1 MPETFAENR
10 AADTGSDA
18 AKAPIIIAQKIRL
31 AILDGTYQPGARLT
45 EVELAEKFKVSR
57 SPVRE
62 ALQGL
67 VSEGT
72 LTAAPYRRA
81 IVKPLSPE
89 EGLEIAE
96 LRLALISLA
105 VRPAY
110 PHLSPADFEL
120 AERIA
125 RRMNRTND
133 PVQFF
138 EEAVRFWHIIFE
150 KAQRP
155 ILLEV
160 FEQLE
165 RRTTRYIPLIV
176 RLFPDSGKRPQQR
189 EVFLSLYR
197 KGKVTEALQAFR
209 KVYLKQVHMA
219 IDHLRSQ
226 PAMRARRPKHYSLSR
241 SVAESRL
248 E

>member
-1 MPETFAENR
+1 MPEPVAESR
-10 AADTGSDA
+10 VADTEWDA
-18 AKAPIIIAQKIRL
+18 AKAPIIIGKKIRE

-45 EVELAEKFKVSR
+45 EVELAQKFRMSR

-62 ALQGL
+62 ALQAL
-67 VSEGT
+67 VNEGT

-105 VRPAY
+105 AKPAY
-110 PHLSPADFEL
+110 PYLSPADFEL
-120 AERIA
+120 AEKIA
-125 RRMNRTND
+125 RRLNRTQD
-133 PVQFF
+133 PIEFF
-138 EEAVRFWHIIFE
+138 EEGVRFWHIIFE

-165 RRTTRYIPLIV
+165 RRSTRYVPLFV
-176 RLFPDSGKRPQQR
+176 HLFPDSGKRPQQR

-197 KGKVTEALQAFR
+197 KGKVTEALRAFR
-209 KVYLKQVHMA
+209 KLYLKQVHLV

-226 PAMRARRPKHYSLSR
+226 PA
-241 SVAESRL
+241 
-248 E
+248 

>member
-1 MPETFAENR
+1 MLEPFAENR
-10 AADTGSDA
+10 VANRERDA
-18 AKAPIIIAQKIRL
+18 AKAPIIIAKKIRE
-31 AILDGTYQPGARLT
+31 AILDGAFQPGARLT

-62 ALQGL
+62 ALQAL
-67 VSEGT
+67 VNEGT
-72 LTAAPYRRA
+72 LTAAPYKRA

-105 VRPAY
+105 AKPAY
-110 PHLSPADFEL
+110 PHLSLADFEL
-120 AERIA
+120 AEKIA
-125 RRMNRTND
+125 RRLNRTQN
-133 PVQFF
+133 PVEYF
-138 EEAVRFWHIIFE
+138 EEGVRFWHVIFE

-165 RRTTRYIPLIV
+165 RRTTRYVPLLV
-176 RLFPDSGKRPQQR
+176 HLFQDPRKRPRQR

-197 KGKVTEALQAFR
+197 KGKVAEAVPAFR
-209 KVYLKQVHMA
+209 KVYLKQIQTVIEHV
-219 IDHLRSQ
+219 RVSEN
-226 PAMRARRPKHYSLSR
+226 R
-241 SVAESRL
+241 
-248 E
+248 